1 MNERRNINR
10 FNIVLD
16 MAAVNRSKEVT
27 YILQD
32 VLVKYMKEDDSDTAD
47 SLSADSNGAKLP
59 VYLLEALEIL
69 YDHIGYGERGTI
81 DSYTWLLE
89 FCQTWKL
96 PNPEMGIVHRILF
109 TQRQKTHSG
118 PFFDAIARQ
127 LGEVLGRQNDD
138 NVSEET
144 DLGLKTLDLSTT
156 ASCLQYLYAV
166 LQKQLED
173 VDYFIIKA
181 NNLKYKCN
189 IVPESD
195 RVYWR
200 GNLETLEGSIC
211 TQLILISR
219 TLLEMTNVCIPL
231 GSHMD
236 GLMKLLIQLYTCLKN
251 LARHYLTGY
260 TADSSSAKSIK

>member
-1 MNERRNINR
+1 
-10 FNIVLD
+10 
-16 MAAVNRSKEVT
+16 MAVVNRSKEVT
-27 YILQD
+27 YVLQD
-32 VLVKYMKEDDSDTAD
+32 VLVKYMKEDASDTAD
-47 SLSADSNGAKLP
+47 LLSEDTNGAKLP

-69 YDHIGYGERGTI
+69 YDHIGFGERAAI

-138 NVSEET
+138 IVNEQP
-144 DLGLKTLDLSTT
+144 DLGLKSLDMSTT
-156 ASCLQYLYAV
+156 ATCLQYLYAV

-181 NNLKYKCN
+181 NNLMYKCN

-200 GNLETLEGSIC
+200 GNLETLQGSIC
-211 TQLILISR
+211 TQFILITR
-219 TLLEMTNVCIPL
+219 TLLELTNVCIPL
-231 GSHMD
+231 GTHMD
-236 GLMKLLIQLYTCLKN
+236 GLMKLLIQLYTCLKS
-251 LARHYLTGY
+251 LARHYLAGCTVDANSG
-260 TADSSSAKSIK
+260 KSIK